1 MKNTK
6 ETILSISSV
15 DELEEFENKLIEEY
29 RNDLYNKLLEDKK
42 VEEHLAKIFDVDKN
56 LLQNVL
62 LINGASPLDDFKGT
76 E

>member
-1 MKNTK
+1 MKDIK
-6 ETILSISSV
+6 ETILSISNS

-42 VEEHLAKIFDVDKN
+42 LEEHLSKIFDVDKN

-62 LINGASPLDDFKGT
+62 LINGASPLDDFEGA